1 MVRAWKA
8 HPESVTIGGGSVVGG
23 QDHMKMLLLARAA
36 GVDVRRVKYLPLSGP
51 REAIDSLYAGGIQL
65 FPGDASEVQRQL
77 PGRELRILAV
87 LGEKRVDGVLASVP
101 TAREQGLDVVWVV
114 WRGFYAPPGIS
125 DAAYRDWVERLHVMS
140 SSPAWTALLAR
151 NGLAPFWMGGQQF
164 ERFVSEQTAAYRTV
178 SQEIGIIP

>member
-1 MVRAWKA
+1 
-8 HPESVTIGGGSVVGG
+8 
-23 QDHMKMLLLARAA
+23 
-36 GVDVRRVKYLPLSGP
+36 
-51 REAIDSLYAGGIQL
+51 
-65 FPGDASEVQRQL
+65 
-77 PGRELRILAV
+77 
-87 LGEKRVDGVLASVP
+87 VP
-101 TAREQGLDVVWVV
+101 SAREQGLDVVWVV